1 MALITGTVNRLTEQ
15 VDYWQFLVDIE
26 NTSASKENVV
36 RQSVFSRLAFFVGW
50 ELWEKCWYI
59 RHQRSRCTFQVKE

>member
-50 ELWEKCWYI
+50 EIVAKVLVHKAPTKSV
-59 RHQRSRCTFQVKE
+59 HFSG